1 MSQSNNTAP
10 LIGILQLAYSG
21 ELAAAYAY
29 RGHWKSVSDTE
40 ERQRIQEI
48 ETEEWHH
55 RQLVGEMLASLN
67 AAPDKM
73 RERRATI
80 IGRTLG
86 FLCHVSGWLA
96 PMYGAGRLESRNIR
110 EYETAARFA
119 RDAGHDEFVDC
130 LLTMAEVEWEHE
142 NYFRSRV
149 LSHRLGKLLS
159 IWPKPPA
166 REMIRKSFAGDAL
179 RPVSGRPNS
188 LPRGDA
194 VEVLPDAVVISQ
206 HAE

>member
-1 MSQSNNTAP
+1 MGSTDPLMSQSNNTAP

-40 ERQRIQEI
+40 ERQRIREI
-48 ETEEWHH
+48 ENEEWHH

-110 EYETAARFA
+110 EYETAAHFA
-119 RDAGHDEFVDC
+119 SDCGRHDLIDC
-130 LLTMAEVEWEHE
+130 LLAMAETEWEHE
-142 NYFRSRV
+142 RYFRERV
-149 LSHRLGKLLS
+149 LTHRLANHIP
-159 IWPKPPA
+159 IWPTPPG
-166 REMIRKSFAGDAL
+166 KDSL
-179 RPVSGRPNS
+179 RSAFVNADRN
-188 LPRGDA
+188 
-194 VEVLPDAVVISQ
+194 
-206 HAE
+206 